1 MISAQVLRFD
11 RSDEKDSFVL
21 VNLVNN
27 RSDESDDSLDLTLM
41 ATEGEGAY
49 TASGK
54 PIHS

>member
-1 MISAQVLRFD
+1 MISAQVVRFD

-27 RSDESDDSLDLTLM
+27 RSDESDDSLDLTLT

-54 PIHS
+54 PINT